1 MQILFLLRVQLIV
14 YTCLSWYF
22 FTNKGNKT
30 RLVYA
35 MSKFTVRLGVVAKM
49 CNPIPSSLRQK
60 DHKFQ
65 ANKGYTVKSWSQKQ
79 QQKKIH
85 NGKARILSSL
95 VWTWNIFI

>member
-95 VWTWNIFI
+95 VWT